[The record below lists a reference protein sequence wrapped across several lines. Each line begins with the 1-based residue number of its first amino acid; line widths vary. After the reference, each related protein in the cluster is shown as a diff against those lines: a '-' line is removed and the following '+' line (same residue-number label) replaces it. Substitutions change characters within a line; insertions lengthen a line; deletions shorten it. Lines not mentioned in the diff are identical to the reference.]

1 MPALKIAFH
10 TPLNRYGDGA
20 VSGDRRMA
28 RQLVTL
34 LERLGHR
41 VAIVPAERSFMREPS
56 EAELVANQA
65 AAQEVIEQLA
75 RAWQEP
81 AVRPDLFFTYHCHYR
96 APDLI
101 GPALV
106 ERFAL
111 PYLLAEASDAPKR
124 FAAGWA
130 PAAGLARAAIRQAD
144 LHFCMTPR
152 DREGLAKLLPGDV
165 PLIDLPPF
173 LLADGERPARTGAAR
188 PAGEPVRLIVV
199 AMMRKGTKENS
210 YFALARTLAQ
220 IADRPWTLTLVGDG
234 PQRAAI
240 EAAFADLPSERL
252 RWLGRIGNAE
262 TRAEL
267 AAHDLFVWPGLNEAY
282 GLVYLEAQAAG
293 LPVAAL
299 HSGGV
304 PAVVEPGR
312 TGLLVADHDEA
323 ALASTIATLIDQ
335 PGLRERLGAAA
346 QIFACEE
353 RNGEAACAILG
364 TALENALQRHRSR
377 RDGARR

>member
-20 VSGDRRMA
+20 LSGDRRMA
-28 RQLVTL
+28 RQLVAL

-41 VAIVPAERSFMREPS
+41 VEIVPAERSFMREPN
-56 EAELVANQA
+56 EAELAAHQVAA
-65 AAQEVIEQLA
+65 REVIERLA
-75 RAWQEP
+75 RSWQDP
-81 AVRPDLFFTYHCHYR
+81 AARPDLFFTYHCHYR

-124 FAAGWA
+124 FEGPWATAAA
-130 PAAGLARAAIRQAD
+130 LARDAILLAD
-144 LHFCMTPR
+144 LQLCMTAR
-152 DREGLAKLLPGDV
+152 DREGLAKLLPEDV

-173 LLADGERPARTGAAR
+173 LLADGERPVRSGVVR

-199 AMMRKGTKENS
+199 AMMRRGTKENS
-210 YFALARTLAQ
+210 YFALARTLAG
-220 IADRPWTLTLVGDG
+220 IVDKPWTLTLIGDG
-234 PQRAAI
+234 AQRAAV
-240 EAAFADLPSERL
+240 EAAFAGFSPERL

-312 TGLLVADHDEA
+312 TGLLAADHDEA
-323 ALASTIATLIDQ
+323 VLADTIATLIDQ
-335 PGLRERLGAAA
+335 PALRERLGAAA
-346 QIFACEE
+346 KIFARQE

-364 TALENALQRHRSR
+364 AALETTLQRHRSR
-377 RDGARR
+377 HCGASR